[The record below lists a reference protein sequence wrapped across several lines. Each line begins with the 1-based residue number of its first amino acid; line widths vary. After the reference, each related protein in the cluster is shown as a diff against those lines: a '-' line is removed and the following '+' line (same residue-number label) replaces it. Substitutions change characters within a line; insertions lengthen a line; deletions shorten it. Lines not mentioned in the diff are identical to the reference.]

1 MNKIFEDLLA
11 PYNGNLSYVD
21 VEDSCEGEL
30 HSISV
35 HYIDTLKFNQSEY
48 EEWENWLEG
57 NNVIGN
63 HFQIYGSYD
72 QSGFGYW
79 NIKQEESNY
88 TFIDVWFSD
97 DFSQDDIPAFQKA
110 FKEFEQELYLKFHN
124 C

>member
-11 PYNGNLSYVD
+11 PYNGKLSYVD

-35 HYIDTLKFNQSEY
+35 HYIDTLKFDQSEY

-97 DFSQDDIPAFQKA
+97 DFSQDDIPTFQKA